1 MQTDQTARTYKC
13 FTYSIVAIT
22 RLHDNIHFGGK
33 FARCTKVCGLF
44 FLGLCFSSADWLSG
58 QTPTMCALLGVL
70 SFSVH
75 DINHINVSSCVQR
88 PSAEQFST
96 TETKFKQWRIL
107 NL

>member
-1 MQTDQTARTYKC
+1 MIIYILGEICEVHKGMWA
-13 FTYSIVAIT
+13 
-22 RLHDNIHFGGK
+22 
-33 FARCTKVCGLF
+33 F
-44 FLGLCFSSADWLSG
+44 FSGLCFSSADWLSG
-58 QTPTMCALLGVL
+58 KTPTMCALLGLL